1 MAINKTAYLEALD
14 KAEEVI
20 HGMYTTVER
29 EVEWCLTDEM
39 STRDAKSITSK
50 IDTGITEALNAIA
63 EQRLMLEAL

>member
-20 HGMYTTVER
+20 RGMYTTVER

-50 IDTGITEALNAIA
+50 IDAGIGEALDAIA